1 MIKFKMFGGESF
13 PLVFKSMEAYALRH
27 KTRSDN
33 IANVMT
39 EDYSRKEVPFEK
51 NLRKA
56 LNSSGVTSGY
66 RTNDRHLKLGTPQV
80 SNLDVEFK
88 AFENEEPVNG
98 INSVD
103 IDTEMSELAQN
114 TLRYSLMV
122 TFLTKK
128 LGDIRSAISEGK
140 R

>member
-1 MIKFKMFGGESF
+1 MIKFKMFGKESF

-27 KTRSDN
+27 KTSSDN

-39 EDYSRKEVPFEK
+39 EGYSRKEVPFEK

-56 LNSSGVTSGY
+56 LNTSGSTAGQ
-66 RTNDRHLKLGTPQV
+66 RTNDRHMKLGIPEV
-80 SNLDVEFK
+80 SNLSIKFK
-88 AFENEEPVNG
+88 AYENEEPANG

-122 TFLTKK
+122 SFLTKK

-140 R
+140 K